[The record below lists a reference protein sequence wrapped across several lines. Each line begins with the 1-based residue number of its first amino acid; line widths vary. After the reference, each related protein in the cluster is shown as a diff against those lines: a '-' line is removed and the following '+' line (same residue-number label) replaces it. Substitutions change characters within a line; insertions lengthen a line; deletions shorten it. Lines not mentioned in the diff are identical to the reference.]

1 MKKGD
6 NGIEREVDNL
16 GRIVLPM
23 EFRKKLGI
31 ERNSK
36 VLITMNDETVFIKA
50 SEPLCAMCK
59 KQGALNTDLGI
70 CKNCIEKV
78 KKYNA

>member
-1 MKKGD
+1 MRKIGVVRPID
-6 NGIEREVDNL
+6 EL

-50 SEPLCAMCK
+50 SERLCAMCK
-59 KQGALNTDLGI
+59 KQGELNTDLGI
-70 CKNCIEKV
+70 CNNCIEKV

>member
-1 MKKGD
+1 MKKEST
-6 NGIEREVDNL
+6 GIEREVDNL

-36 VLITMNDETVFIKA
+36 VLITMNDETVCIKA
-50 SEPLCAMCK
+50 SECICAMCK
-59 KQGALNTDLGI
+59 KQGELNTELGI
-70 CKNCIEKV
+70 CRNCIEKV
-78 KKYNA
+78 KKYNS